1 MIANNILVEYFAVK
15 HMAFTYLTSE
25 LEIVD
30 SIIYKYEVDWWHVP
44 LHVEVVHTTNN
55 HNLCI

>member
-25 LEIVD
+25 LEILD

-44 LHVEVVHTTNN
+44 
-55 HNLCI
+55 